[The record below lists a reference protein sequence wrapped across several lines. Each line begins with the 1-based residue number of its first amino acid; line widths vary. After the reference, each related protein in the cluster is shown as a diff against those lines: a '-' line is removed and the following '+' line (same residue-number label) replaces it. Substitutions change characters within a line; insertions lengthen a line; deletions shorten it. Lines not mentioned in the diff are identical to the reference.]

1 MIGPVMNVVNS
12 VPMGIS
18 DDNPGDYCDDND
30 DDAAAAAAAG
40 GGGDDVGV
48 TVVQR

>member
-1 MIGPVMNVVNS
+1 MNVVNS
-12 VPMGIS
+12 VAMGIS

-30 DDAAAAAAAG
+30 DDAAAAAAD
-40 GGGDDVGV
+40 GGGDGVGV